1 MTQPP
6 EQNSEAAAGG
16 VLKKPQIS
24 QENTCV
30 GVCFLQSC
38 KPSGLQRY
46 FKKTPTQVFSC
57 EI

>member
-30 GVCFLQSC
+30 GVCFFTKLQAVR
-38 KPSGLQRY
+38 PATL
-46 FKKTPTQVFSC
+46 F
-57 EI
+57 